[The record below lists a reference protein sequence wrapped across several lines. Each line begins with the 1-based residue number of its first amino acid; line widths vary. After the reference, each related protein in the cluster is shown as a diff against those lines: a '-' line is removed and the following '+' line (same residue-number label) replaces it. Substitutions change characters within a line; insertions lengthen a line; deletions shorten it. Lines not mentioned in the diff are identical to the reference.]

1 MDLTTNLEKVE
12 RYASRIWRT
21 HSLEDPISTLSFNE
35 YDYLKEIQMADEP
48 IRLTDLADK
57 MLVTKP
63 SATRM
68 VQRLER
74 KNLVERK
81 ACLEDARSKRVQL
94 TEHANKLLIK
104 EVEVYQ
110 QMASELTAQL
120 DSNEAELLNQLLN
133 KALK

>member
-1 MDLTTNLEKVE
+1 
-12 RYASRIWRT
+12 
-21 HSLEDPISTLSFNE
+21 
-35 YDYLKEIQMADEP
+35 MADEP

-94 TEHANKLLIK
+94 TEHARKLLIK

-110 QMASELTAQL
+110 QMANELTAQL
-120 DSNEAELLNQLLN
+120 DAKEAEQLNQLLN

>member
-1 MDLTTNLEKVE
+1 
-12 RYASRIWRT
+12 
-21 HSLEDPISTLSFNE
+21 
-35 YDYLKEIQMADEP
+35 
-48 IRLTDLADK
+48 
-57 MLVTKP
+57 
-63 SATRM
+63 M

-81 ACLEDARSKRVQL
+81 VCLEDARSKRVQL

-104 EVEVYQ
+104 EIEVYQ

-120 DSNEAELLNQLLN
+120 DSNEAELLNHLLN